1 VCARPFSYLTER
13 DCISRKV
20 GHPLEHKAKQQS
32 FEFPLFAWILGINCH
47 AAHALHLAFQE
58 QEKPGRKHAQHA
70 HTGFYPLCPQGTL
83 AGLFDLGGDDYGP
96 LNTIG
101 ESQHGVSVRLFDP
114 DALIYL
120 DAVLHY
126 PNSASE
132 RQISCNALS
141 VMPHSSAAVSSTWA
155 SIAAKLPESL
165 ELSGS

>member
-1 VCARPFSYLTER
+1 
-13 DCISRKV
+13 
-20 GHPLEHKAKQQS
+20 
-32 FEFPLFAWILGINCH
+32 
-47 AAHALHLAFQE
+47 
-58 QEKPGRKHAQHA
+58 
-70 HTGFYPLCPQGTL
+70 
-83 AGLFDLGGDDYGP
+83 
-96 LNTIG
+96 
-101 ESQHGVSVRLFDP
+101 VRLFDP